1 MANLGGGYPKR
12 LVPEPVAALAGP
24 ANCSWCRCCYACC
37 PKQVL
42 PFAVPVVG
50 IGLLLRG
57 LDLARR
63 SNDGCSDNCQLP
75 GLDGSAKK
83 LAGQSFRTA
92 PESAHLMKLSVIM
105 PVYNEE
111 ATVEEIVARVMAES
125 HEKELIIVDDG
136 SSDNTLVILEQLNK
150 RYGDTVKLLR
160 HETNKGKGAAVRT
173 ALAQVSGDVVIIQDA
188 DLEYDPRD
196 YEGLVDPIK
205 KGTADVVYGSRF
217 LEGRRGTLLGTYLA
231 NRFLTFLTN
240 LLYNANLTDMETCY
254 KAIRASLLEDLV
266 LRSNAFDI
274 EPEITAK
281 LLKAGA
287 RLCEVP
293 ITYAGRTYQEGKKI
307 GWRDGLQAIWTLL
320 KYRFTD

>member
-1 MANLGGGYPKR
+1 
-12 LVPEPVAALAGP
+12 
-24 ANCSWCRCCYACC
+24 
-37 PKQVL
+37 
-42 PFAVPVVG
+42 
-50 IGLLLRG
+50 
-57 LDLARR
+57 
-63 SNDGCSDNCQLP
+63 
-75 GLDGSAKK
+75 
-83 LAGQSFRTA
+83 
-92 PESAHLMKLSVIM
+92 MKLSVIM

-111 ATVEEIVARVMAES
+111 ATVEEIVARVMAER

-136 SSDNTLVILEQLNK
+136 SSDNTLAILERLNK
-150 RYGDTVKLLR
+150 RYGDTIKLLR

-196 YEGLVDPIK
+196 YEVLVGPIK
-205 KGTADVVYGSRF
+205 EGTADVVYGSRF
-217 LEGRRGTLLGTYLA
+217 LEGRRGALLGKYLA
-231 NRFLTFLTN
+231 NRFLTLLTN